1 MEFPFEI
8 TVYVQQRPHMR
19 DENLEYEMYF
29 GKSILQQVFDEE
41 RVDTSVVSAT
51 FIYPE
56 RWMNIVEERSLYE
69 RLAKY
74 CPNLKTVT
82 IVTQSV
88 YILQCTAGKSI
99 KIVSSK
105 DQQERVAAEGGL
117 TQESDTGRLWYK
129 NAMVSDFSTIQTFNG
144 L

>member
-1 MEFPFEI
+1 MDFPFEI

-19 DENLEYEMYF
+19 DENLEYEMYV

-56 RWMNIVEERSLYE
+56 RWMNIVEERSLYD

-88 YILQCTAGKSI
+88 YILQCTAGNSI
-99 KIVSSK
+99 KIVMSK
-105 DQQERVAAEGGL
+105 DQQDRVAL
-117 TQESDTGRLWYK
+117 S
-129 NAMVSDFSTIQTFNG
+129 
-144 L
+144 